1 MRCFNKRILI
11 NFQIMLQYVKYIIIL
26 IIFKK
31 KSNKNPLLLIIII
44 LFKSLINSIIDIS
57 KNEKF

>member
-31 KSNKNPLLLIIII
+31 KSNKNPLLLIII

-57 KNEKF
+57 KNE

>member
-1 MRCFNKRILI
+1 
-11 NFQIMLQYVKYIIIL
+11 MLQYVKYIIIL